1 MQQNKKCAA
10 LQDPGRENRRNQ
22 WRLKQAIYTPKGI
35 GNWKPKWKK
44 KMLQANANLNQ
55 ENYKRKHAKS
65 GKNIYVF
72 QEKLLK
78 AVENH
83 RKRKYKL

>member
-1 MQQNKKCAA
+1 MQPCKI
-10 LQDPGRENRRNQ
+10 PRERIEEISGG
-22 WRLKQAIYTPKGI
+22 LKQAIYTPKGI

-55 ENYKRKHAKS
+55 ENDKRKYAICATKFTQ
-65 GKNIYVF
+65 NIYVF
-72 QEKLLK
+72 LK
-78 AVENH
+78 MPLEAVKTR